1 MKSARLAP
9 LSGIAFVVLLIVGI
23 VAVSGNTP
31 SIDDPATKIASY
43 YGDHKSKETIAVIMI
58 GLASVFLTIFAVSLR
73 NFLTG
78 AGRDGSAWPTV
89 ALIGGVVSVAG
100 IFFAGAIHLALVN
113 GGDKNISPEAMVA
126 VNAIDADSLL
136 AFVVPLGIMLI
147 GVAGATLGEGGGL
160 PKWMGWV
167 ALVLGIIFFTPLF
180 WASMLLTFIWIIVAS
195 ILMYRRAGAAATA

>member
-1 MKSARLAP
+1 MKSDRLAP
-9 LSGIAFVVLLIVGI
+9 LSGIVFVVLLILGI
-23 VAVSGNTP
+23 VVVSGNTP
-31 SIDDPATKIASY
+31 SIDDSASKIATY
-43 YGDHKSKETIAVIMI
+43 YADHKAKETIAVILV
-58 GLASVFLTIFAVSLR
+58 GLSAVFLTIFAVSLR
-73 NFLTG
+73 NNLRG
-78 AGRDGSAWPTV
+78 AGGEGSAWPTV

-100 IFFAGAIHLALVN
+100 IFFAGAVHLALVN

-126 VNAIDADSLL
+126 VNAIDSDSLL

-147 GVAGATLGEGGGL
+147 GVAGATLSGGAAL

-195 ILMYRRAGAAATA
+195 ILMYRRTGATATA